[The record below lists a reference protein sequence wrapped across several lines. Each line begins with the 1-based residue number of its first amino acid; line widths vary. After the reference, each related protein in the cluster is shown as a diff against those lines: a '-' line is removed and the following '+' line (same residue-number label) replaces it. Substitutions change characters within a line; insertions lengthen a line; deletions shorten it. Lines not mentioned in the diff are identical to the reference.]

1 MLEKYILRPP
11 TEQDENA
18 VYDLMIRC
26 DMRDV
31 GFADTEKKDI
41 LYDWGSINLAQD
53 AWLALDGQSQLLGYA
68 ACLPWNEGVRLVICD
83 DPGTENTDL
92 YPGLLDLCEKRT
104 APIILELNDP
114 KKRGIF
120 THISDSASYKKKWL
134 EEAGYSIKKFIFN
147 MHRDLTGILPEPELR
162 EGLSIRTAVTGQDER
177 TIHALVQEAFDWHE
191 REAQPF
197 EEWKEFLMRP
207 EIYNEKLWFLTI
219 KESEI
224 IGACL
229 CFQFSEMGWI
239 RQLAVKKP
247 YRKLG
252 IGRAL
257 LQCAFQA
264 FQALGMKK
272 AGLAV
277 ESANPN
283 AIHFYQTAGMVKAVQ
298 LNEYV
303 KTIQLN

>member
-1 MLEKYILRPP
+1 MLDSYILRPP
-11 TEQDENA
+11 TTQDVNA

-41 LYDWGSINLAQD
+41 LYDWGSIKLVRD
-53 AWLALDGQSQLLGYA
+53 AWLTLDTQNKLCGYA
-68 ACLPWNEGVRLVICD
+68 ACLPWNEGVQLVIDD

-92 YPGLLDLCEKRT
+92 YSDLLALCEQRGAT
-104 APIILELNDP
+104 IIHELNDP
-114 KKRGIF
+114 KKHGIY
-120 THISDSASYKKKWL
+120 THISESASHQRKRL

-147 MHRDLTGILPEPELR
+147 MHRDLTGNLPEPELP
-162 EGLSIRTAVTGQDER
+162 EGFSLRKTVTGRDDR
-177 TIHALVQEAFDWHE
+177 TIHALVQEAFDWRE

-197 EEWKEFLMRP
+197 EKWKEFLMRP
-207 EIYNEKLWFLTI
+207 DIYNENLWFLAVRD
-219 KESEI
+219 SEI
-224 IGACL
+224 IGICL
-229 CFQFSEMGWI
+229 CFQFSEIGWV

-257 LQCAFQA
+257 LERAFQA
-264 FQALGMKK
+264 FQVLGMEK

-277 ESANPN
+277 ESINPN

-303 KTIQLN
+303 KEIE

>member
-1 MLEKYILRPP
+1 MLEKYFLRPP
-11 TEQDENA
+11 TVKDENA
-18 VYDLMIRC
+18 VYDMMVRC

-31 GFADTEKKDI
+31 GFVDTEKSDI
-41 LYDWGSINLAQD
+41 LYDWGRINLAQD
-53 AWLALDGQSQLLGYA
+53 AWLALDAHGMICGFA
-68 ACLPWNEGVRLVICD
+68 ACLPWNEGMRLVIND
-83 DPGTENTDL
+83 DPGTENNDL
-92 YPGLLDLCEKRT
+92 YPGLLALCENR
-104 APIILELNDP
+104 AAAIISELNDP
-114 KKRGIF
+114 KKRGIY
-120 THISDSASYKKKWL
+120 THISDKASHQKKKL

-252 IGRAL
+252 IGCAL
-257 LQCAFQA
+257 LQRAFQA
-264 FQALGMKK
+264 FQALGMEK

-298 LNEYV
+298 LNEYL
-303 KTIQLN
+303 KEIQ